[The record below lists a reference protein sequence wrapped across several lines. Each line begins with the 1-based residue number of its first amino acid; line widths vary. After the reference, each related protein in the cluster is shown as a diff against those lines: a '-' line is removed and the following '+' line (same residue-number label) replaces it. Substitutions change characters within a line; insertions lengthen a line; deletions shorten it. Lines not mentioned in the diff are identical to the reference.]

1 MSDSGKSSETRE
13 NAANNTFPS
22 ESVVKKRFKRGFRRY
37 ITKNYSYG
45 RKAFIH
51 RVQYR
56 KEIWSKAS
64 PLYYILLIIAT
75 IFFAIISFLN
85 LEDNPFLFSILSG
98 LFFIIFLLEI
108 WYVGGKKVPR
118 TVGRK
123 IRRKKKER
131 NVDS

>member
-1 MSDSGKSSETRE
+1 MSDSRKSSETSE
-13 NAANNTFPS
+13 NANNDTFPS
-22 ESVVKKRFKRGFRRY
+22 QSVMKKRFKRGFRRY

-56 KEIWSKAS
+56 KEVWSKAS
-64 PLYYILLIIAT
+64 PIYYVLLIIGT
-75 IFFAIISFLN
+75 ILVVTFSFLN
-85 LEDNPFLFSILSG
+85 LESNPFLFAILGG

-131 NVDS
+131 EAEN